1 MKNAELIVRILEAS
15 GVRWIFGV
23 PSGPVLPLIEALR
36 ETQVQ
41 FVLAANETSA
51 GFMAATVGQLTG
63 IPGVCVGTLG
73 PGATNLTTGVGCGWL
88 DRAPMLVITCNLS
101 TEWLERRVQMR
112 IDHHALFKPLTKA
125 TLPLRTRHVAER
137 LAHALALACAEPPG
151 PVHVDLPEDV
161 GLAEATEIP
170 NRTEPSGF
178 LSDLS
183 EETAGV
189 VAAARQNSRRPLVVM
204 GLTFTR
210 SKKARE
216 LLGFIEKQQ
225 LPFASTLHAKGF
237 LPESHPSWVGVLER
251 ARRTE
256 IRAFVHRADLILAFG
271 YDPVE
276 VNYEEWASGIPIV
289 HVSTEAAEASPS
301 LQFRFNRA
309 GDLDRAIE
317 SLKEIPVYPNAW
329 SESEWQAHRSKF
341 ERSLRPPC
349 KRLGPHHVIDVLREK
364 IPADAILAYDV
375 GAHTHQI
382 ASQWRTDL
390 PRTCLS
396 TNGWSS
402 MGFGMPA
409 AFAAKLVHPERE
421 VVALVGDGC
430 FQMTAGELA
439 MAKRL
444 GLSVATVVL
453 NDGWLSLIK
462 VKQERKNYRLTGVF
476 LGEPAETPPH
486 CFGVPARAARDEA
499 SLKEALD
506 WALAHKGPTVID
518 AFIDAEPYSQTVY
531 D

>member
-1 MKNAELIVRILEAS
+1 MKNAELIVRTLEER

-23 PSGPVLPLIEALR
+23 PSGPVLPLIEALKK
-36 ETQVQ
+36 TQIQ
-41 FVLAANETSA
+41 FVLAGNETSA

-63 IPGVCVGTLG
+63 IPGVCVATLG
-73 PGATNLTTGVGCGWL
+73 PGATNLATGVGCGWL
-88 DRAPMLVITCNLS
+88 DRAPMLAITCNLS
-101 TEWLERRVQMR
+101 TEWLERRAQMR
-112 IDHHALFKPLTKA
+112 IDHHALFGPLTKA
-125 TLPLRTRHVAER
+125 TLPLRADRVAEPVAR
-137 LAHALALACAEPPG
+137 ALALACAEPPG

-161 GLAEATEIP
+161 ALAEATEVP
-170 NRTEPSGF
+170 KSAASPELLP
-178 LSDLS
+178 DLS
-183 EETAGV
+183 SETANV
-189 VAAARQNSRRPLVVM
+189 VATALQGARRPVVIT

-210 SKKARE
+210 SKKAAE

-225 LPFASTLHAKGF
+225 IPFASTLHAKGF

-251 ARRTE
+251 ARRKQVRTF
-256 IRAFVHRADLILAFG
+256 IRKADLILAFG

-276 VNYEEWASGIPIV
+276 VNYEEWASGIPIL
-289 HVSTEAAEASPS
+289 HVSTEVAEVSPGVEI
-301 LQFRFNRA
+301 RFNKA

-317 SLKEIPVYPNAW
+317 SLKKIPAYPNAW
-329 SESEWQAHRSKF
+329 SKSEWRAHRLNF
-341 ERSLRPPC
+341 EESLRPPC
-349 KRLGPHHVIDVLREK
+349 KNLGPYQVIDAVRRRL
-364 IPADAILAYDV
+364 PADAILAYDV

-409 AFAAKLVHPERE
+409 AFAAKLVHPERT

-439 MAKRL
+439 IAKRL
-444 GLSVATVVL
+444 GLSVPTVVL

-462 VKQERKNYRLTGVF
+462 VKQERKNYGLAGVF

-486 CFGVPARAARDEA
+486 YFGVPARAARNET
-499 SLKEALD
+499 SLEEALD
-506 WALAHKGPTVID
+506 WALAQRGPSVID
-518 AFIDAEPYSQTVY
+518 TFIDAEPYSQTVY

>member
-36 ETQVQ
+36 KTQVQ

-63 IPGVCVGTLG
+63 IPGVCVATLG
-73 PGATNLTTGVGCGWL
+73 PGATNLATGVGCGWL
-88 DRAPMLVITCNLS
+88 DRAPMLAITCNLS
-101 TEWLERRVQMR
+101 TEWLERRAQMR

-125 TLPLRTRHVAER
+125 TLPLRADRVAEPVAR
-137 LAHALALACAEPPG
+137 ALALACAEPPG
-151 PVHVDLPEDV
+151 AVHVDLPEDV
-161 GLAEATEIP
+161 ALAEATEVP
-170 NRTEPSGF
+170 KSAVSPELLP
-178 LSDLS
+178 DLS
-183 EETAGV
+183 SETASALETALRG
-189 VAAARQNSRRPLVVM
+189 ARRPVVIT
-204 GLTFTR
+204 GLSFTR
-210 SKKARE
+210 SRKAAV

-237 LPESHPSWVGVLER
+237 LPESHPNWVGVLER
-251 ARRTE
+251 ARRSD
-256 IRAFVHRADLILAFG
+256 IRAFVRRADLILAFG

-276 VNYEEWASGIPIV
+276 VNYEDWASGIPIM
-289 HVSTEAAEASPS
+289 HVSTEAAEVGPP
-301 LQFRFNRA
+301 LQFRFNKQ

-317 SLKEIPVYPNAW
+317 SLKKIPAYPNVW
-329 SESEWQAHRSKF
+329 SKIDWQAHRVNF
-341 ERSLRPPC
+341 EESLRPPC
-349 KRLGPHHVIDVLREK
+349 KRLGAHHVIDALRAK

-409 AFAAKLVHPERE
+409 AFAAKLVHPERT

-430 FQMTAGELA
+430 FQMTAGELPLA
-439 MAKRL
+439 RRL
-444 GLSVATVVL
+444 GLSVPTVVL

-462 VKQERKNYRLTGVF
+462 VKQERKNYRLDGVF
-476 LGEPAETPPH
+476 LGEPGETPPH
-486 CFGVPARAARDEA
+486 YFGVPARAARDER
-499 SLKEALD
+499 SLEEALD
-506 WALAHKGPTVID
+506 WALSQKGPSVID
-518 AFIDAEPYSQTVY
+518 TFIDVEPYSQTVY